1 MERSVPEINYFFPL
15 GLCGSKT
22 NKHDCQINYFKS
34 YVDTSKLTQQ
44 LLMAN
49 WTAMTNAVTVLPKK
63 TVKCM
68 LMSDANTGL
77 LCQRLS
83 F

>member
-1 MERSVPEINYFFPL
+1 
-15 GLCGSKT
+15 
-22 NKHDCQINYFKS
+22 
-34 YVDTSKLTQQ
+34 
-44 LLMAN
+44 MAN